1 MSRICWTIIAISS
14 LGLLIGI
21 VGSGSG
27 DKALG
32 HYATTLIGAAV
43 IGLCILER
51 KG

>member
-1 MSRICWTIIAISS
+1 MIAIGS
-14 LGLLIGI
+14 LGLVIGVI
-21 VGSGSG
+21 GSGSG

-32 HYATTLIGAAV
+32 HYAATLIGAAV